1 MLLAMFLFA
10 CMDAVNKYLAASY
23 AIVQIVW
30 VRYLFFVAFA
40 ILLVRPRR
48 IALPVRTVGFWL
60 QVVRSLLLI
69 AEIGTFVWAFRYLPL
84 ADVHALAAITPLLV
98 TALSVVML
106 GERVGWRRWC
116 AVASGF
122 IGVLVIVRPGFAE
135 IDWRILIPLLGAL
148 LFAIYQILLR
158 IVARYDL
165 AALPVVDADGRML
178 GVVTAD
184 DVIDILVEEGTED
197 VLRFGG
203 VERGMPD
210 ETYFTVPILQA
221 VRRRVPWLLLLFVGG
236 SFTANVL
243 GFFEDELASMV
254 ALTFYVP
261 LLIGTGGNTGNQ
273 AATTVTRALAL
284 GDVRL
289 RDLPRVIAREFRVG
303 LSLGLILGSLAFVV
317 TSLLYGASIG
327 TVIGLTFLSVC
338 TMAATVGGAMPMLAR
353 AVRADPAVF
362 SNPFISTFVDATGL
376 LIYFLIA
383 RAVLGI

>member
-48 IALPVRTVGFWL
+48 IAPPVRTVGFWL

-158 IVARYDL
+158 IVARYDRPETTVLYSAVVGAVVLTAIGPFAWTPPDAAGWAWL
-165 AALPVVDADGRML
+165 AIAGLLGSCSHFALAKAMQL
-178 GVVTAD
+178 GEAS
-184 DVIDILVEEGTED
+184 
-197 VLRFGG
+197 R
-203 VERGMPD
+203 
-210 ETYFTVPILQA
+210 LQPYGYTLMIWA
-221 VRRRVPWLLLLFVGG
+221 
-236 SFTANVL
+236 AVL
-243 GFFEDELASMV
+243 GL
-254 ALTFYVP
+254 
-261 LLIGTGGNTGNQ
+261 
-273 AATTVTRALAL
+273 
-284 GDVRL
+284 
-289 RDLPRVIAREFRVG
+289 
-303 LSLGLILGSLAFVV
+303 LAFGQFPDLW
-317 TSLLYGASIG
+317 TI
-327 TVIGLTFLSVC
+327 
-338 TMAATVGGAMPMLAR
+338 VGGAIIA
-353 AVRADPAVF
+353 A
-362 SNPFISTFVDATGL
+362 SGL
-376 LIYFLIA
+376 YAFDRERRHKSA
-383 RAVLGI
+383 